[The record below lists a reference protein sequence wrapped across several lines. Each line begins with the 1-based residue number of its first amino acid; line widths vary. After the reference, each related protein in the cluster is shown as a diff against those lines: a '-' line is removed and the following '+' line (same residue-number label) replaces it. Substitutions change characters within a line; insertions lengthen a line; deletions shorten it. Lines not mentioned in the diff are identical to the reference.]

1 MSGGGRSGASAER
14 EPGDDPWTAYKLRWR
29 RRRLLLRSMRKA
41 GRLRAVRDRTAAIAP
56 GDVLVFSTMRNEAL
70 RLPWWLA
77 HLRALGVGHFLIVD
91 NGSDD
96 GSPGMLAGEPDVSLW
111 STADGYKSSRFGVDW
126 LTVLMRRHGHGHWCL
141 TVDADELPVYAH
153 HDGRNLRALTGWL
166 DHVGR
171 RSMGFLMLDLY
182 PRGRL
187 GETAYRAGQDPVE
200 ALPFFDAGNYV
211 ATRQPKL
218 QNLWVQG
225 GVRSR
230 MFFATEPRRGPTLSK
245 VPLIRWHRDYAYVSS
260 THTALPRELN
270 HVYDRDG
277 GEAPTGVLLHTKF
290 LPNILAKSEEEKAR
304 RQHFENSDLY
314 RGYYDALTGDPVLWC
329 ARSTRYHG
337 WRQLEALGLMSR
349 GGWE

>member
-1 MSGGGRSGASAER
+1 
-14 EPGDDPWTAYKLRWR
+14 
-29 RRRLLLRSMRKA
+29 MRKA
-41 GRLRAVRDRTAAIAP
+41 GRLRPVSDRTARIGR
-56 GDVLVFSTMRNEAL
+56 GDLLVFATMRNEGL
-70 RLPWWLA
+70 RLPYWLE
-77 HLRALGVGHFLIVD
+77 HHRGLGADHFLIVD
-91 NGSDD
+91 NDSED
-96 GSPGMLAGEPDVSLW
+96 GTAEMLAEQPDVSLW
-111 STADGYKSSRFGVDW
+111 STRDGYKSSRFGVDW

-141 TVDADELPVYAH
+141 TLDADELAIYAH
-153 HDGRNLRALTGWL
+153 HDSRDLHALTGWL

-182 PRGRL
+182 PQGPL
-187 GETAYRAGQDPVE
+187 GAARYRPGDDPTDT
-200 ALPFFDAGNYV
+200 LPWFDAGNYV

-230 MFFATEPRRGPTLSK
+230 VFFGGEPRRGPTLSK

-260 THTALPRELN
+260 THTVLPRRLN
-270 HVYDRDG
+270 HVYERDG

-290 LPNILAKSEEEKAR
+290 LPNVLAKSEEEKAR

-314 RGYYDALTGDPVLWC
+314 QGYYDALIGDPVLWC
-329 ARSTRYHG
+329 ERSTRYHD